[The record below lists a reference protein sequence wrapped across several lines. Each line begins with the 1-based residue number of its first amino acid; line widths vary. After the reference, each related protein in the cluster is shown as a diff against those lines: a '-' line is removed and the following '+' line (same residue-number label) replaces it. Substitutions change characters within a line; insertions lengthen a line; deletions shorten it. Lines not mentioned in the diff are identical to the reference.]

1 MAFLDNSGDIIL
13 DAVITEIGRKRM
25 AQGRFRISKFALGD
39 DEIDYSL
46 YDKTHPSGAAY
57 YDLEILQT
65 PIFEAMPQSSVSYGL
80 ASFTRNDLLY
90 MPEIKVNTLL
100 NESLIA
106 SGNVYY
112 LSVNQETT
120 DKLNAVFGSKN
131 YILETGVA
139 TGTKLIFEIGIDND
153 KLAATKDNQRS
164 YLGNTNMYDRT
175 VHAYVDNRF
184 INGVMGPSSRGSFRN
199 TSDGK
204 INVNF
209 GALKGASATS
219 ATTSLKNYNAY
230 MVNALQNN
238 ITEVETVDISS
249 YTAIKGP
256 KSAAGCLNFSVPT
269 EMRATSTGV
278 TDSKYSLYG
287 TVDDTTFGG
296 SDKYSYIDTT
306 VYIEGATTSAKS
318 QIPLRIIRY
327 SGTW

>member
-65 PIFEAMPQSSVSYGL
+65 PIFEAMPQSAVSYGL
-80 ASFTRNDLLY
+80 TSHTRNDLLY
-90 MPEIKVNTLL
+90 MPELKVNTLL

-106 SGNVYY
+106 TGNMYY

-131 YILETGVA
+131 YILESGVA
-139 TGTKLIFEIGIDND
+139 TGTKLIFEVGIDND
-153 KLAATKDNQRS
+153 RLAATKDNQRS
-164 YLGNTNMYDRT
+164 YLGNTNMYDRNIYT
-175 VHAYVDNRF
+175 YVDNRF
-184 INGVMGPSSRGSFRN
+184 INGVMGPAQRATFRN

-209 GALKGASATS
+209 GSLRGASATS
-219 ATTSLKNYNAY
+219 ATTSLRNYNGY
-230 MVNALQNN
+230 MLNAVQNN
-238 ITEVETVDISS
+238 ITEVDTVDISS

-256 KSAAGCLNFSVPT
+256 KSAAGCLNFSVPQ
-269 EMRATSTGV
+269 ELKATSTGV
-278 TDSKYSLYG
+278 TDSKYTLYG
-287 TVDDTTFGG
+287 TVDETTFGG
-296 SDKYSYIDTT
+296 SDKYCYIDTT
-306 VYIEGATTSAKS
+306 AYIEGSTTSAQA
-318 QIPLRIIRY
+318 QIPIRIIRY
-327 SGTW
+327 SG